1 MKKLKR
7 IFSALL
13 IGAMALTLLVGCG
26 GSGGSTG
33 SSVQYMDESSAI
45 LNSFIDSSKGWAA
58 NGNIEII
65 GNEALRSLTEKWAGD
80 ASLVLDR
87 LCNPDA
93 WEDEDS
99 FGPIYLKRPFEY
111 RCENILIE
119 DGILNDDSRMDV
131 NIQVIEANNVSK
143 DQLNAVLTGWLT
155 DQEHIGS
162 DQNYTPSDAALHVY
176 LATSPTNE
184 NQKAWVV
191 FLVVAGP
198 FNT

>member
-26 GSGGSTG
+26 GGSAG

-58 NGNIEII
+58 NGPIDIIE
-65 GNEALRSLTEKWAGD
+65 NDALRSLTEKWAGD

-131 NIQVIEANNVSK
+131 NIQVIGANDVSK
-143 DQLNAVLTGWLT
+143 DQLNAVLTDWLT
-155 DQEHIGS
+155 DQDHIGS

>member
-26 GSGGSTG
+26 SGSTG
-33 SSVQYMDESSAI
+33 SSVQYIEESSAI

-65 GNEALRSLTEKWAGD
+65 ENEALRSLTEKWAGD

-87 LCNPDA
+87 LCNSDA

-131 NIQVIEANNVSK
+131 NIQVIGANDVSK
-143 DQLNAVLTGWLT
+143 DQLNAVLTDWLT
-155 DQEHIGS
+155 DQNHIGS

>member
-26 GSGGSTG
+26 GSSTG

-45 LNSFIDSSKGWAA
+45 LNSFIDSRKDWAA

-131 NIQVIEANNVSK
+131 NIQVIGANDVSK
-143 DQLNAVLTGWLT
+143 DQLNAVLTDWLT
-155 DQEHIGS
+155 DQNHIGS

-184 NQKAWVV
+184 YQKAWIA
-191 FLVVAGP
+191 FLVVTGS
-198 FNT
+198 NK

>member
-13 IGAMALTLLVGCG
+13 IGAMVLTLLVGCG

-87 LCNPDA
+87 LCNSDA

-131 NIQVIEANNVSK
+131 NIQVIGANDVSK
-143 DQLNAVLTGWLT
+143 DQLNAVLTDWLT
-155 DQEHIGS
+155 DQNHIGS

>member
-26 GSGGSTG
+26 SGSTG
-33 SSVQYMDESSAI
+33 SSVQYIEESSAI

-58 NGNIEII
+58 NGNIDII
-65 GNEALRSLTEKWAGD
+65 ENDDLRSLTERWAGD
-80 ASLVLDR
+80 ASLFLDR

-93 WEDEDS
+93 WEGDNS
-99 FGPIYLKRPFEY
+99 FGSIYLKRPFEY

-155 DQEHIGS
+155 DQDHIGR

-184 NQKAWVV
+184 NQKAWVI